1 MSPLQNLHD
10 LSVPYAVAN
19 QDIAFESFDGDVVVV
34 DLGNGKYYSF
44 SDGGSAVWESLMAGV
59 APAELVTTSSFGGEI
74 PAFLATICDYGLL
87 VPRPE
92 VAPVPLSA
100 SLADQVSRAKEP
112 PDVSVFDDMADLFVA
127 DPIHDVEEPEGWPA
141 VKRA

>member
-1 MSPLQNLHD
+1 MPPLQNMHD
-10 LSVPYAVAN
+10 LNVPYAVAN

-44 SDGGSAVWESLMAGV
+44 SDTGSVIWESLMAGV
-59 APAELVTTSSFGGEI
+59 APAELVSRSSFGGEI
-74 PAFLATICDYGLL
+74 PGFLAKMCDYGLL

-92 VAPVPLSA
+92 VAPASLSA
-100 SLADQVSRAKEP
+100 SLAEQFPLAKEA